1 LGYFEFIRS
10 NIAWLL
16 AGFILALSSSF
27 GQTFFISIFAGKIQA
42 YFNLSHGDW
51 GSIYMIG
58 TLASATVMIW
68 AGTSSDIFRAR
79 SIGVLVLFGLSL
91 STLLMAV
98 NPAVW
103 LLPFLVFLL
112 RFLGQGMLPHIS
124 SVSMSRWFVSQRGK
138 ALAIS
143 NTGYALG
150 EALLPVLFTVLML
163 SYHWQTLWVF
173 ASVFCFLMVPII
185 WILLKNERTPQSLV
199 EEVISFGLLGKSWT
213 RKEVISHPL
222 FWLMLPALIGPSAC
236 MTSFFFQQVYFAEI
250 KGWTHLQ
257 LVALFPIYTLVA
269 IMFNLL
275 SGWALDKFGLDRIIP
290 IYQIPLVFAFILF
303 YFVSTQLG
311 LALGLCFL
319 AISGGANAT
328 LPTAFWAEYYGTQ
341 FLGTIKALGTA
352 IMVLG
357 SAIGPGMTGFL
368 IDWGFGIEKQYLIF
382 GLYFMFSTLFMF
394 IGIKIY
400 SPYKIV
406 E

>member
-1 LGYFEFIRS
+1 MGYFAFIRS

-16 AGFILALSSSF
+16 AGFILALNSSF
-27 GQTFFISIFAGKIQA
+27 GQTFFISIFAGKIQS

-58 TLASATVMIW
+58 TLASAIVMVW
-68 AGTSSDIFRAR
+68 AGTTSDIYRTR
-79 SIGVLVLFGLSL
+79 SIGVLVLVGLSL

-103 LLPFLVFLL
+103 LLPVIIFLL

-124 SVSMSRWFVSQRGK
+124 SVSMSRWFVLQRGK

-150 EALLPVLFTVLML
+150 EAFLPVLFTILML
-163 SYHWQTLWVF
+163 TYHWQHLWII
-173 ASVFCFLMVPII
+173 ASLFCFLMVPLI
-185 WILLKNERTPQSLV
+185 WILLQNERTPQSIA
-199 EEVISFGLLGKSWT
+199 EEVISFGLLGKSWS
-213 RKEVISHPL
+213 RKEVLTHPL
-222 FWLMLPALIGPSAC
+222 FWLMLPAIIGPSAC
-236 MTSFFFQQVYFAEI
+236 STSFFFQQVYFADV

-257 LVALFPIYTLVA
+257 LVALFPLYTLVA
-269 IMFNLL
+269 IAFNLI
-275 SGWALDKFGLDRIIP
+275 SGWALDKFGLDRILP
-290 IYQIPLVFAFILF
+290 FYQIPMVFAFILF
-303 YFVSTQLG
+303 YFVSTQMG
-311 LALGLCFL
+311 LAVGLCFL
-319 AISGGANAT
+319 AISAGANST

-357 SAIGPGMTGFL
+357 SAIGPGMTGLL
-368 IDWGFGIEKQYLIF
+368 IDWGFGIEKQYFIF
-382 GLYFMFSTLFMF
+382 GLYFLFSTLLMYV
-394 IGIKIY
+394 GIKIY
-400 SPYKIV
+400 SPDKIV

>member
-1 LGYFEFIRS
+1 MGYFEFIRS

-150 EALLPVLFTVLML
+150 SFASGLVYCIDAEL
-163 SYHWQTLWVF
+163 SLANLWVF
-173 ASVFCFLMVPII
+173 ASILFFNGTFNLGII
-185 WILLKNERTPQSLV
+185 KNERTPRSLA
-199 EEVISFGLLGKSWT
+199 EEVIAFGLLGKSWS
-213 RKEVISHPL
+213 RKEVIKHPL
-222 FWLMLPALIGPSAC
+222 FWFMLPALIGPSAC
-236 MTSFFFQQVYFAEI
+236 VTSFFFS
-250 KGWTHLQ
+250 K
-257 LVALFPIYTLVA
+257 YTLLKLRV
-269 IMFNLL
+269 
-275 SGWALDKFGLDRIIP
+275 
-290 IYQIPLVFAFILF
+290 
-303 YFVSTQLG
+303 
-311 LALGLCFL
+311 
-319 AISGGANAT
+319 
-328 LPTAFWAEYYGTQ
+328 
-341 FLGTIKALGTA
+341 
-352 IMVLG
+352 
-357 SAIGPGMTGFL
+357 
-368 IDWGFGIEKQYLIF
+368 
-382 GLYFMFSTLFMF
+382 
-394 IGIKIY
+394 
-400 SPYKIV
+400 
-406 E
+406 

>member
-1 LGYFEFIRS
+1 MGYFEFIRS
-10 NIAWLL
+10 NITWLL
-16 AGFILALSSSF
+16 TGFILALSSSF

-42 YFNLSHGDW
+42 FFNLSHGDW

-68 AGTSSDIFRAR
+68 AGTSSDIFRTR

-124 SVSMSRWFVSQRGK
+124 SVSMSRWFISQRGK

-163 SYHWQTLWVF
+163 SYHWQNLWVV
-173 ASVFCFLMVPII
+173 ASVFCFLMVPLI
-185 WILLKNERTPQSLV
+185 WILLKNERTPQSLA
-199 EEVISFGLLGKSWT
+199 EEVIAFGLLGKSWS

-222 FWLMLPALIGPSAC
+222 FWFMLPALIGPSAC
-236 MTSFFFQQVYFAEI
+236 STSFFFQQVYFAEI

-257 LVALFPIYTLVA
+257 LVALFPIYTIVA
-269 IMFNLL
+269 IVFNLV

-290 IYQIPLVFAFILF
+290 FYQIPLVFAFILF

-319 AISGGANAT
+319 AISAGANST
-328 LPTAFWAEYYGTQ
+328 LPTAFWAEYYGTK

-368 IDWGFGIEKQYLIF
+368 IDWGFGIEKQYFIF
-382 GLYFMFSTLFMF
+382 GLYFIFSTLLMY

-400 SPYKIV
+400 SPDKMV

>member
-1 LGYFEFIRS
+1 MGYFEFIRS

-51 GSIYMIG
+51 GSIYMLG
-58 TLASATVMIW
+58 TLASSAVMIW
-68 AGTSSDIFRAR
+68 AGISSDIFRTR
-79 SIGVLVLFGLSL
+79 SIGVLVLLGLSL
-91 STLLMAV
+91 STLLMAA
-98 NPAVW
+98 NSSVW
-103 LLPFLVFLL
+103 LLLFLVFLL

-124 SVSMSRWFVSQRGK
+124 SVSMSRWYVSQRGK

-163 SYHWQTLWVF
+163 SYHWQNLWVV

-185 WILLKNERTPQSLV
+185 WILLKNERTPQSLAD
-199 EEVISFGLLGKSWT
+199 EVISFGLLGKSWT
-213 RKEVISHPL
+213 RKQVISHPL

-236 MTSFFFQQVYFAEI
+236 VTSFFFQQVYFAEI

-269 IMFNLL
+269 IAFNLV

-319 AISGGANAT
+319 AISAGANST
-328 LPTAFWAEYYGTQ
+328 LPTAFWAEYYGTE
-341 FLGTIKALGTA
+341 FLGTTKALGTA
-352 IMVLG
+352 IMVLA
-357 SAIGPGMTGFL
+357 SAIGPGMTGLL
-368 IDWGFGIEKQYLIF
+368 IDWGFGVEKQYFIF
-382 GLYFMFSTLFMF
+382 GLYFMFSTLLMF

-400 SPYKIV
+400 SPDKIV

>member
-1 LGYFEFIRS
+1 MGYFNFIKS

-79 SIGVLVLFGLSL
+79 SIGVLVLIGLSL
-91 STLLMAV
+91 STLLMAL

-124 SVSMSRWFVSQRGK
+124 SVSLSRWFVSQRGK

-163 SYHWQTLWVF
+163 SYHWQNLWVV
-173 ASVFCFLMVPII
+173 ASVFCFLMVPLV
-185 WILLKNERTPQSLV
+185 WVLLKNERTPQSLA
-199 EEVISFGLLGKSWT
+199 EEVIVFGLLGKSWS

-222 FWLMLPALIGPSAC
+222 FWFMLPALIGPSAC
-236 MTSFFFQQVYFAEI
+236 VTSFFFQQVYFAEI

-269 IMFNLL
+269 IVFNLV
-275 SGWALDKFGLDRIIP
+275 SGWALDKFGLDRIIY
-290 IYQIPLVFAFILF
+290 IYQIPLVFAFMLF
-303 YFVSTQLG
+303 YSVSTQLG

-319 AISGGANAT
+319 AISAGANST

-357 SAIGPGMTGFL
+357 SALGPGMTGFL
-368 IDWGFGIEKQYLIF
+368 IDWGVGIESQYFIF

-400 SPYKIV
+400 SPDKIV

>member
-1 LGYFEFIRS
+1 MGYFEFIRS

-163 SYHWQTLWVF
+163 SYHWQNLWVV
-173 ASVFCFLMVPII
+173 ASVFCFLMVPLI
-185 WILLKNERTPQSLV
+185 WVLLKNERTPPSLA
-199 EEVISFGLLGKSWT
+199 EDVIAFGLLGKSWS
-213 RKEVISHPL
+213 RKEVIKHPL
-222 FWLMLPALIGPSAC
+222 FWFMLPALIGPSAC
-236 MTSFFFQQVYFAEI
+236 VTSFFFQQVYFAEI
-250 KGWTHLQ
+250 KSLTHLQ

-269 IMFNLL
+269 IVFNLV
-275 SGWALDKFGLDRIIP
+275 SGWALDKFGLDRILP
-290 IYQIPLVFAFILF
+290 FYQIPLVFAFILF

-319 AISGGANAT
+319 AISAGANST

>member
-1 LGYFEFIRS
+1 MGYFEFIRS

-16 AGFILALSSSF
+16 AGFILALNSSF

-58 TLASATVMIW
+58 TLASAAIMIW

-79 SIGVLVLFGLSL
+79 SIGVFVLVGLSL
-91 STLLMAV
+91 STLLMAL
-98 NPAVW
+98 NPTVW
-103 LLPFLVFLL
+103 LLPFIVFIL

-150 EALLPVLFTVLML
+150 EALLPVLFTILML
-163 SYHWQTLWVF
+163 SYHWQHLWIF
-173 ASVFCFLMVPII
+173 ASVFCFLMVPLI
-185 WILLKNERTPQSLV
+185 WILLKNERTPQSLAK
-199 EEVISFGLLGKSWT
+199 EVIAFGMLGKSWS
-213 RKEVISHPL
+213 RKQVIRHPL
-222 FWLMLPALIGPSAC
+222 FWFMLPALIGPSTC
-236 MTSFFFQQVYFAEI
+236 TTSFFFQQVYFAEI

-269 IMFNLL
+269 ITFNLL

-290 IYQIPLVFAFILF
+290 FYQIPLVFAFVLF

-319 AISGGANAT
+319 AISAGANST
-328 LPTAFWAEYYGTQ
+328 LPTAFWAEYYGTK

-357 SAIGPGMTGFL
+357 SAIGPGVTGYL
-368 IDWGFGIEKQYLIF
+368 IDWGFGIEKQYFIF
-382 GLYFMFSTLFMF
+382 GLYFMFSTFLMYV
-394 IGIKIY
+394 GIKVY
-400 SPYKIV
+400 SPDKIV

>member
-1 LGYFEFIRS
+1 MGYFEFIRS

-27 GQTFFISIFAGKIQA
+27 GQTFFISIFSGKIQA
-42 YFNLSHGDW
+42 YFNLSYGDW

-58 TLASATVMIW
+58 TLTSATVMIW

-79 SIGVLVLFGLSL
+79 SIGVLVLFGLSM

-103 LLPFLVFLL
+103 LLPILVFFL

-124 SVSMSRWFVSQRGK
+124 SVSMSRWFISQRGK

-163 SYHWQTLWVF
+163 SYHWQNLWVV
-173 ASVFCFLMVPII
+173 ASVFCFLMVPLI
-185 WILLKNERTPQSLV
+185 WILLKNERTPQSLA
-199 EEVISFGLLGKSWT
+199 EEVIAFGLLGKSWS
-213 RKEVISHPL
+213 RKDVISHPL
-222 FWLMLPALIGPSAC
+222 FWFMLPALIGPSAC
-236 MTSFFFQQVYFAEI
+236 TTSFFFQQVYFAEI

-269 IMFNLL
+269 IVFNLV

-290 IYQIPLVFAFILF
+290 FYQIPLVFAFILF

-319 AISGGANAT
+319 AISAGANST

-382 GLYFMFSTLFMF
+382 GLYFMFSTLLMF

>member
-1 LGYFEFIRS
+1 MGYIEFIRS

-16 AGFILALSSSF
+16 AGFILALNSSF

-58 TLASATVMIW
+58 TLASAAIMIW

-79 SIGVLVLFGLSL
+79 SIGVFVLVGLSL
-91 STLLMAV
+91 STLLMAL

-103 LLPFLVFLL
+103 LLPFIVFLL

-150 EALLPVLFTVLML
+150 EALLPVLFTILML
-163 SYHWQTLWVF
+163 SYHWQHLWIF
-173 ASVFCFLMVPII
+173 ASVFCFLMVPLI
-185 WILLKNERTPQSLV
+185 WVLLKNERTPQSLAK
-199 EEVISFGLLGKSWT
+199 EVIAFGMLEKSWS
-213 RKEVISHPL
+213 RKEVIRHPL
-222 FWLMLPALIGPSAC
+222 FWFMLPALIGPSAC
-236 MTSFFFQQVYFAEI
+236 TTSFFFQQVYFAEI

-269 IMFNLL
+269 IIFNLV

-290 IYQIPLVFAFILF
+290 FYQIPLVFAFILF

-319 AISGGANAT
+319 AISAGANST
-328 LPTAFWAEYYGTQ
+328 LPTAFWAEYYGTK

-357 SAIGPGMTGFL
+357 SAIGPGVTGYL
-368 IDWGFGIEKQYLIF
+368 IDWGFGIEKQYFIF
-382 GLYFMFSTLFMF
+382 GLYFMFSTFLMYV
-394 IGIKIY
+394 GIKVY
-400 SPYKIV
+400 SPDKIV

>member
-1 LGYFEFIRS
+1 MGYLEFIRS

-27 GQTFFISIFAGKIQA
+27 GQTFFISIFAGKLQA

-98 NPAVW
+98 NTTVW

-124 SVSMSRWFVSQRGK
+124 SVSMSRWFISQRGK

-163 SYHWQTLWVF
+163 SYHWQHLWVV
-173 ASVFCFLMVPII
+173 ASVFCFLMVPLI
-185 WILLKNERTPQSLV
+185 WVLLKNERTPQSLA
-199 EEVISFGLLGKSWT
+199 EEVIAFGLLGKSWS
-213 RKEVISHPL
+213 RKEVIKHPL
-222 FWLMLPALIGPSAC
+222 FWFMLPALIGPSAC
-236 MTSFFFQQVYFAEI
+236 VTSFFFHQVYFAEI

-257 LVALFPIYTLVA
+257 LVALFPIYTFVA
-269 IMFNLL
+269 IIFNLV
-275 SGWALDKFGLDRIIP
+275 SGWALDKFGLDRIFP
-290 IYQIPLVFAFILF
+290 FYQIPLVFAFILF
-303 YFVSTQLG
+303 YFASTQFG

-319 AISGGANAT
+319 AIPAGANST

-341 FLGTIKALGTA
+341 FLGTTKALGTG

-357 SAIGPGMTGFL
+357 SALGPGMTGFL
-368 IDWGFGIEKQYLIF
+368 IDWGFGIEEQYFIF
-382 GLYFMFSTLFMF
+382 GLYCMLSTLLMYV
-394 IGIKIY
+394 GIKIY
-400 SPYKIV
+400 SPDKMV

>member
-1 LGYFEFIRS
+1 MGYFEFIRS

-16 AGFILALSSSF
+16 AGFILALNSSF

-51 GSIYMIG
+51 GLIYMIG
-58 TLASATVMIW
+58 TLASAAVMIW

-79 SIGVLVLFGLSL
+79 SIGVFVLVGLSL
-91 STLLMAV
+91 STLLMAL

-103 LLPFLVFLL
+103 LLPFIVFLL

-163 SYHWQTLWVF
+163 SYHWQHLWIF
-173 ASVFCFLMVPII
+173 ASVFCFLMVPLI
-185 WILLKNERTPQSLV
+185 WVLLKNERTPQSLAK
-199 EEVISFGLLGKSWT
+199 EVTAFGMLGKSWS
-213 RKEVISHPL
+213 RKEVIRHPL
-222 FWLMLPALIGPSAC
+222 FWFMLPALIGPSAC
-236 MTSFFFQQVYFAEI
+236 TTSFFFQQVYFAEI

-269 IMFNLL
+269 IIFNLV

-290 IYQIPLVFAFILF
+290 FYQIPLVFAFILF

-319 AISGGANAT
+319 AISAGANST
-328 LPTAFWAEYYGTQ
+328 LPTAFWAEYYGTK

-357 SAIGPGMTGFL
+357 SAIGPGVTGYL
-368 IDWGFGIEKQYLIF
+368 IDWGFGIETQYFIF
-382 GLYFMFSTLFMF
+382 GLYFMFSTFLMYV
-394 IGIKIY
+394 GIKVY
-400 SPYKIV
+400 SPDKIV

>member
-1 LGYFEFIRS
+1 MGYFEFIRS

-27 GQTFFISIFAGKIQA
+27 GQTFFISIFSGKIQA
-42 YFNLSHGDW
+42 YFNLSYGDW

-58 TLASATVMIW
+58 TLTSATVMIW

-79 SIGVLVLFGLSL
+79 SIGVLVLFGLSM

-103 LLPFLVFLL
+103 LLPILVFFL

-124 SVSMSRWFVSQRGK
+124 SVSMSRWFISQRGK

-163 SYHWQTLWVF
+163 SYHWQNLWVV
-173 ASVFCFLMVPII
+173 ASVFCFLMVPLI
-185 WILLKNERTPQSLV
+185 WILLKNERTPQSLA
-199 EEVISFGLLGKSWT
+199 EEVIAFGLLGKSWS
-213 RKEVISHPL
+213 RKDVISHPL
-222 FWLMLPALIGPSAC
+222 FWFMLPALIGPSAC
-236 MTSFFFQQVYFAEI
+236 TTSFFFQQVYFAEI

-269 IMFNLL
+269 IVFNLV

-290 IYQIPLVFAFILF
+290 FYQIPLVFAFILF

-319 AISGGANAT
+319 AISAGANST

-368 IDWGFGIEKQYLIF
+368 IDWGFGIEKQYFIF
-382 GLYFMFSTLFMF
+382 GLYFMFSTLLMF

-400 SPYKIV
+400 SPDKIV

>member
-1 LGYFEFIRS
+1 MGYFEFIRS
-10 NIAWLL
+10 NITWLL
-16 AGFILALSSSF
+16 TGFILALSSSF

-42 YFNLSHGDW
+42 FFNLSHGDW

-68 AGTSSDIFRAR
+68 AGTSSDIFRTR

-124 SVSMSRWFVSQRGK
+124 SVSMSRWFISQRGK

-163 SYHWQTLWVF
+163 SYNWQNLWVV
-173 ASVFCFLMVPII
+173 ASVFCFLMVPLI
-185 WILLKNERTPQSLV
+185 WILLKNERTPQSLA
-199 EEVISFGLLGKSWT
+199 EEVIAFGLLGKSWS

-222 FWLMLPALIGPSAC
+222 FWFMLPALIGPSAC
-236 MTSFFFQQVYFAEI
+236 STSFFFQQVYFAEI

-257 LVALFPIYTLVA
+257 LVALFPIYTIVA
-269 IMFNLL
+269 IVFNLV

-290 IYQIPLVFAFILF
+290 FYQIPLVFAFILF

-319 AISGGANAT
+319 AISAGANST
-328 LPTAFWAEYYGTQ
+328 LPTAFWAEYYGTK

-368 IDWGFGIEKQYLIF
+368 IDWGFGIEKQYFIF
-382 GLYFMFSTLFMF
+382 GLYFIFSTLLMF

-400 SPYKIV
+400 SPDKIV

>member
-1 LGYFEFIRS
+1 MGYFEFIRS

-16 AGFILALSSSF
+16 AGFILALNSSF

-58 TLASATVMIW
+58 TLASAAIMIW

-79 SIGVLVLFGLSL
+79 SIGVFVLVGLSL
-91 STLLMAV
+91 STLLMAL

-103 LLPFLVFLL
+103 LLPFIVFLL

-163 SYHWQTLWVF
+163 SYHWQHLWIF
-173 ASVFCFLMVPII
+173 ASIFCFLTVPLI
-185 WILLKNERTPQSLV
+185 WVLLKNERTPQSLAK
-199 EEVISFGLLGKSWT
+199 EVIAFGMLGKSWS
-213 RKEVISHPL
+213 RKEVIRHPL
-222 FWLMLPALIGPSAC
+222 FWFMLPALIGPSAC
-236 MTSFFFQQVYFAEI
+236 TTSFFFQQVYFAEI

-269 IMFNLL
+269 IIFNLV

-290 IYQIPLVFAFILF
+290 FYQIPLVFAFILF

-319 AISGGANAT
+319 AISAGANST
-328 LPTAFWAEYYGTQ
+328 LPTAFWAEYYGTK

-357 SAIGPGMTGFL
+357 SAIGPGVTGYL
-368 IDWGFGIEKQYLIF
+368 IDWGFGIEKQYFIF
-382 GLYFMFSTLFMF
+382 GLYFMFSTCLMYV
-394 IGIKIY
+394 GIKVY
-400 SPYKIV
+400 SPDKIV

>member
-1 LGYFEFIRS
+1 MGYFEFIRS

-16 AGFILALSSSF
+16 AGFILALNSSF
-27 GQTFFISIFAGKIQA
+27 GQTFFISIFAGKIQE

-58 TLASATVMIW
+58 TLASAAIMIW

-79 SIGVLVLFGLSL
+79 SIGVFVLVGLSL
-91 STLLMAV
+91 STLLMAL

-103 LLPFLVFLL
+103 LLPFIVFLL

-150 EALLPVLFTVLML
+150 EALLPVLFTILML
-163 SYHWQTLWVF
+163 SYHWQHLWIF
-173 ASVFCFLMVPII
+173 ASVFCFLMVPLI
-185 WILLKNERTPQSLV
+185 WVLLKNERTPQSLAK
-199 EEVISFGLLGKSWT
+199 EVIAFGMLGKSWS
-213 RKEVISHPL
+213 RKEVIRHPL

-236 MTSFFFQQVYFAEI
+236 STSFFFQQVYFAEI

-269 IMFNLL
+269 IIFNLV

-290 IYQIPLVFAFILF
+290 FYQIPLVFAFILF

-319 AISGGANAT
+319 AISAGANST
-328 LPTAFWAEYYGTQ
+328 LPTAFWAEYYGTK

-357 SAIGPGMTGFL
+357 SAIGPAMTGFL
-368 IDWGFGIEKQYLIF
+368 IDWGFGIEKQYFIF
-382 GLYFMFSTLFMF
+382 GLYFIFSTLMMF
-394 IGIKIY
+394 YGIKIY

>member
-1 LGYFEFIRS
+1 MGYIEFIRS

-16 AGFILALSSSF
+16 AGLILALNSSF

-58 TLASATVMIW
+58 TLASAATMIW

-79 SIGVLVLFGLSL
+79 SIGVFVLVGLSL
-91 STLLMAV
+91 STLLMAL

-103 LLPFLVFLL
+103 LLPFIVFLL

-150 EALLPVLFTVLML
+150 EALLPVLFTILML
-163 SYHWQTLWVF
+163 SYHWQHLWIF
-173 ASVFCFLMVPII
+173 ASVFCFLMVPLI
-185 WILLKNERTPQSLV
+185 WVLLKNERTPQSLAK
-199 EEVISFGLLGKSWT
+199 EVIAFGMLGKSWS
-213 RKEVISHPL
+213 RKEVIRHPL
-222 FWLMLPALIGPSAC
+222 FWFMLPALIGPSAC
-236 MTSFFFQQVYFAEI
+236 TTSFFFQQVYFAEI

-269 IMFNLL
+269 IIFNLV

-290 IYQIPLVFAFILF
+290 FYQIPLVFAFILF

-319 AISGGANAT
+319 AISAGANST
-328 LPTAFWAEYYGTQ
+328 LPTAFWAEYYGTK

-357 SAIGPGMTGFL
+357 SAIGPGVTGYL
-368 IDWGFGIEKQYLIF
+368 IDWGFGIEKQYFIF
-382 GLYFMFSTLFMF
+382 GLYFMFSTFLMYV
-394 IGIKIY
+394 GIKVY
-400 SPYKIV
+400 SPDKIV

>member
-1 LGYFEFIRS
+1 MGYFEFIRS

-16 AGFILALSSSF
+16 AGFILALNSSF

-58 TLASATVMIW
+58 TLASAATMIW

-79 SIGVLVLFGLSL
+79 SIGVFVLVGLSL
-91 STLLMAV
+91 STLLMAL

-103 LLPFLVFLL
+103 LLPFIVFLL

-150 EALLPVLFTVLML
+150 EALLPVLFTILML
-163 SYHWQTLWVF
+163 SYHWQHLWIF
-173 ASVFCFLMVPII
+173 ASVFCFLTVPLI
-185 WILLKNERTPQSLV
+185 WVLLRNERTPQSLAK
-199 EEVISFGLLGKSWT
+199 EVIASGMLGKSWS
-213 RKEVISHPL
+213 RKEVIRHPL
-222 FWLMLPALIGPSAC
+222 FWFMLPALIGPSAC
-236 MTSFFFQQVYFAEI
+236 TTSFFFQQVYFAEI

-269 IMFNLL
+269 IIFNLV

-290 IYQIPLVFAFILF
+290 FYQIPLVFAFILF

-319 AISGGANAT
+319 AISAGANST
-328 LPTAFWAEYYGTQ
+328 LPTAFWAEYYGTK

-357 SAIGPGMTGFL
+357 SAVGPGVTGYL
-368 IDWGFGIEKQYLIF
+368 IDWGFGIEKQYFIF
-382 GLYFMFSTLFMF
+382 GLYFMFSTFLMYV
-394 IGIKIY
+394 GIKVY
-400 SPYKIV
+400 SPDKIV

>member
-1 LGYFEFIRS
+1 MGYFEFIRS

-16 AGFILALSSSF
+16 AGFILALNSSF

-42 YFNLSHGDW
+42 HFNLSHGDW

-79 SIGVLVLFGLSL
+79 AIGVLVLVGLSL
-91 STLLMAV
+91 ATLLMAL

-103 LLPFLVFLL
+103 LLPFIVFLL
-112 RFLGQGMLPHIS
+112 RFLGQGMLPHVS

-150 EALLPVLFTVLML
+150 EALLPILFTVLML
-163 SYHWQTLWVF
+163 SYHWQHLWVI
-173 ASVFCFLMVPII
+173 ASVFCFFMVPLI
-185 WILLKNERTPQSLV
+185 WLLLKNERTPQSLAK
-199 EEVISFGLLGKSWT
+199 EVMTFGLLGKSWS
-213 RKEVISHPL
+213 RKDVITHPL
-222 FWLMLPALIGPSAC
+222 FWFMFPALIGPSAC
-236 MTSFFFQQVYFAEI
+236 STSFFFQQVYFADV

-257 LVALFPIYTLVA
+257 LVALFPIYTIVA
-269 IMFNLL
+269 IVFNLL

-290 IYQIPLVFAFILF
+290 FYQIPLVFAFILF

-311 LALGLCFL
+311 LGLGLCFL
-319 AISGGANAT
+319 AISAGANST

-368 IDWGFGIEKQYLIF
+368 IDWGFGIEKQYFIF
-382 GLYFMFSTLFMF
+382 GLYFIFSTLLMY

-400 SPYKIV
+400 SPDKMV

>member
-1 LGYFEFIRS
+1 MGYFEFIRS

-42 YFNLSHGDW
+42 YFNLSHVDW

-98 NPAVW
+98 NPIVW

-150 EALLPVLFTVLML
+150 EASLPVLFTVLML
-163 SYHWQTLWVF
+163 SYHWQILWVV
-173 ASVFCFLMVPII
+173 ASVFCFLMVPLI
-185 WILLKNERTPQSLV
+185 WVLLKNERTPQSLA
-199 EEVISFGLLGKSWT
+199 EEVVAFGLLGKSWS

-222 FWLMLPALIGPSAC
+222 FWFMLPALIGPSAC
-236 MTSFFFQQVYFAEI
+236 VTSFFFQQVYFAEI

-269 IMFNLL
+269 IVFNLV
-275 SGWALDKFGLDRIIP
+275 SGWALDKFGLDRILP
-290 IYQIPLVFAFILF
+290 IYQIPWVFAFILF

-319 AISGGANAT
+319 AISAGANST

-382 GLYFMFSTLFMF
+382 GLYFMFSTLFMC
-394 IGIKIY
+394 IGTKIY

>member
-16 AGFILALSSSF
+16 AGFILALNSSF

-42 YFNLSHGDW
+42 YFNLTHGDW
-51 GSIYMIG
+51 GSIYMTG
-58 TLASATVMIW
+58 TLASAIAMIW

-79 SIGVLVLFGLSL
+79 SIGALVLIGLGL
-91 STLLMAV
+91 STLLMAL
-98 NPAVW
+98 NPVVW
-103 LLPFLVFLL
+103 VLPLIIFLL

-124 SVSMSRWFVSQRGK
+124 SVSMSRWFISQRGK

-150 EALLPVLFTVLML
+150 EAFLPVLFTVLML
-163 SYHWQTLWVF
+163 SYHWQNLWVV
-173 ASVFCFLMVPII
+173 ASLFCFLMVPLI
-185 WILLKNERTPQSLV
+185 WVLLKNERTPQSLAK
-199 EEVISFGLLGKSWT
+199 EVTAFGLLGKSWS
-213 RKEVISHPL
+213 RKEVITHPL
-222 FWLMLPALIGPSAC
+222 FWLIFPAVIGPSAC
-236 MTSFFFQQVYFAEI
+236 ITSFFFQQVYFAEV

-257 LVALFPIYTLVA
+257 LVALFPLYTLVA
-269 IMFNLL
+269 ILFSLV

-290 IYQIPLVFAFILF
+290 FYQIPLVFAFILF

-319 AISGGANAT
+319 AISAGANST

-341 FLGTIKALGTA
+341 YLGSIKALGTA
-352 IMVLG
+352 ITVLG
-357 SAIGPGMTGFL
+357 SAVGPGMTGFL
-368 IDWGFGIEKQYLIF
+368 IDWGFSIEKQYFIF
-382 GLYFMFSTLFMF
+382 GLYFIFSTLLMYV
-394 IGIKIY
+394 GIKIY
-400 SPYKIV
+400 SPDKIV

>member
-1 LGYFEFIRS
+1 MGYFEFIRS
-10 NIAWLL
+10 NITWLL
-16 AGFILALSSSF
+16 TGFILALSSSF

-42 YFNLSHGDW
+42 FFNLSHGDW

-68 AGTSSDIFRAR
+68 AGTSSDIFRTR

-124 SVSMSRWFVSQRGK
+124 SVSMSRWFISQRGK

-150 EALLPVLFTVLML
+150 EALLPVLFTILML
-163 SYHWQTLWVF
+163 SYHWQNLWVV
-173 ASVFCFLMVPII
+173 ASVFCFLMVPLI
-185 WILLKNERTPQSLV
+185 WILLKNERTPQSLA
-199 EEVISFGLLGKSWT
+199 EEVIAFGLLGKSWS

-222 FWLMLPALIGPSAC
+222 FWFMLPALIGPSAC
-236 MTSFFFQQVYFAEI
+236 STSFFFQQVYFAEI

-257 LVALFPIYTLVA
+257 LVALFPIYTIVA
-269 IMFNLL
+269 IIFNLV

-290 IYQIPLVFAFILF
+290 FYQIPLVFAFILF

-319 AISGGANAT
+319 AISAGANST
-328 LPTAFWAEYYGTQ
+328 LPTAFWAEYYGTK

-368 IDWGFGIEKQYLIF
+368 IDWGFGIEKQYFIF
-382 GLYFMFSTLFMF
+382 GLYFIFSTLLMF

-400 SPYKIV
+400 SPDKIV

>member
-1 LGYFEFIRS
+1 MGYFEFIRS

-16 AGFILALSSSF
+16 AGFILALNSSF

-51 GSIYMIG
+51 GLIYMIG
-58 TLASATVMIW
+58 TLASAAVMIW

-79 SIGVLVLFGLSL
+79 SIGVFVLVGLSL
-91 STLLMAV
+91 STLLMAL

-103 LLPFLVFLL
+103 LLPFIVFLL

-163 SYHWQTLWVF
+163 GYHWQHLWIF
-173 ASVFCFLMVPII
+173 ASVFCFLMVPLI
-185 WILLKNERTPQSLV
+185 WVLLKNERTPQSLAK
-199 EEVISFGLLGKSWT
+199 EVTAFGMLGKSWS
-213 RKEVISHPL
+213 RKEVIRHPL
-222 FWLMLPALIGPSAC
+222 FWFMLPALIGPSAC
-236 MTSFFFQQVYFAEI
+236 TTSFFFQQVYFAEI

-269 IMFNLL
+269 IIFNLV

-290 IYQIPLVFAFILF
+290 FYQIPLVFAFILF

-319 AISGGANAT
+319 AISAGANST
-328 LPTAFWAEYYGTQ
+328 LPTAFWAEYYGTK

-357 SAIGPGMTGFL
+357 SAIGPGVTGYL
-368 IDWGFGIEKQYLIF
+368 IDWGFGIETQYFIF
-382 GLYFMFSTLFMF
+382 GLYFMFSTFLMYV
-394 IGIKIY
+394 GIKVY
-400 SPYKIV
+400 SPDKID

>member
-1 LGYFEFIRS
+1 MGYFEFIRS

-16 AGFILALSSSF
+16 AGFILALNSSF

-58 TLASATVMIW
+58 TLASATVMVW
-68 AGTSSDIFRAR
+68 AGATSDIFRTR
-79 SIGVLVLFGLSL
+79 SIGVLVLVGLSL
-91 STLLMAV
+91 STLLMAL

-103 LLPFLVFLL
+103 LLPVIIFLL

-150 EALLPVLFTVLML
+150 EAFLPVVFTILML
-163 SYHWQTLWVF
+163 TYHWQHLWVI
-173 ASVFCFLMVPII
+173 ASIFCFLMVPLI
-185 WILLKNERTPQSLV
+185 WILLKNERTPQSIAK
-199 EEVISFGLLGKSWT
+199 EVIAFGLLGRSWT
-213 RKEVISHPL
+213 RKEVLTHPL
-222 FWLMLPALIGPSAC
+222 FWFMLPAIIGPSAC
-236 MTSFFFQQVYFAEI
+236 VTSFFFQQVYFADI
-250 KGWTHLQ
+250 KGWSHLQ

-269 IMFNLL
+269 IAFNLI
-275 SGWALDKFGLDRIIP
+275 SGWALDKFGLDRILP
-290 IYQIPLVFAFILF
+290 FYQIPMVFAFILF
-303 YFVSTQLG
+303 YFVSTQMG
-311 LALGLCFL
+311 LAVGLCFL
-319 AISGGANAT
+319 AISSGANST

-368 IDWGFGIEKQYLIF
+368 IDLGFGIEKQYFIF
-382 GLYFMFSTLFMF
+382 GLYFLFSTFLMYV
-394 IGIKIY
+394 GIKIY
-400 SPYKIV
+400 SPDKIV